1 MYKIITKHITSKS
14 IDKGIEIII
23 RFKKINKMRINR
35 VLKITIESMKK
46 PENIKVKSKN
56 RLKFTKV
63 KVQISL
69 LKESIRRN

>member
-1 MYKIITKHITSKS
+1 
-14 IDKGIEIII
+14 
-23 RFKKINKMRINR
+23 MRINR

-63 KVQISL
+63 KEKMSL